1 MSWPNLNRAGRLTAV
16 AALTLGLAACFR
28 PLYGPTASG
37 QTVQASLAAIEVDS
51 VAVAPEQDRVSH
63 HLRSE
68 LIFDLDGSGIPSP
81 KRYKLAVSFKE
92 RRQSVIVD
100 TTSGRAQSATLIG
113 EATYRLTSLDGKTEI
128 TSGTATG
135 YATYDRS
142 PQRFATVRAARDADI
157 RLAKTLSEQIKTRL
171 AAAFATR
178 T

>member
-1 MSWPNLNRAGRLTAV
+1 MSWPNLNRAGRLAAV

-37 QTVQASLAAIEVDS
+37 PTVQASLAAIEVDS

-63 HLRSE
+63 YLRSE
-68 LIFDLDGSGIPSP
+68 LVFDLDGSGIPSP

-113 EATYRLTSLDGKTEI
+113 EAAYRLTSLDGKTEI